1 MKWFPW
7 ISSARHEAESALWLK
22 LLAACEERIKELE
35 QERRLLWDKIC
46 LLGIGA
52 PMFSPVAELEK
63 TQEPEKKQS
72 SPEAPRFIRPSQIMR
87 HMDRVAEAR
96 WLRKCFPAMAAKLD
110 RDKVMN
116 KFDGID
122 GEKRP

>member
-7 ISSARHEAESALWLK
+7 ISSARYEAEATLWLK
-22 LLAACEERIKELE
+22 LLAAREERIKELE

-52 PMFSPVAELEK
+52 PLFSPVAEPEK

-72 SPEAPRFIRPSQIMR
+72 RPEPPKFIRPSQIMR
-87 HMDRVAEAR
+87 HMDRIAEAR
-96 WLRKCFPAMAAKLD
+96 WLRKSFPAMAAKHD
-110 RDKVMN
+110 RDKAMS
-116 KFDGID
+116 KFDGRD
-122 GEKRP
+122 GEKQP

>member
-7 ISSARHEAESALWLK
+7 MSRARYEAESALWLK
-22 LLAACEERIKELE
+22 LLAMREERIKELE

-52 PMFSPVAELEK
+52 PVFTQIAEPEK
-63 TQEPEKKQS
+63 IPEPEKKQS
-72 SPEAPRFIRPSQIMR
+72 SPETPKFIRPSQIMR

-96 WLRKCFPAMAAKLD
+96 WLRKSFPAKAAKQD
-110 RDKVMN
+110 RDKAMR
-116 KFDGID
+116 KFDAVD